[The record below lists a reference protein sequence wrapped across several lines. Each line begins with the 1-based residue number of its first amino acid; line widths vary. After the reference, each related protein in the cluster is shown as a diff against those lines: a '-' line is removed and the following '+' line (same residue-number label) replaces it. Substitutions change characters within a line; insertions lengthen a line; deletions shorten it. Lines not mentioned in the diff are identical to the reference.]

1 MYVSH
6 RKSLVPSEAKDP
18 QPSNSLDFERV
29 VNSYSIKAERARLIK
44 RFTSENEKEGRSR
57 RVHVA
62 LMDTIMLRGGQNRP
76 GTSEILEVDASFD
89 LPDSSTSDKLGRYDD
104 SDPFVQVTDDAG
116 NNQSL
121 SPDEKT
127 HLVQNKTARFDLA
140 DSDNTVYN
148 IFPCSGRAVIRWIL
162 TCLTGIIT
170 GLLAITILFCIEKLG
185 QFRLVCFT
193 RISAIGGASAIG
205 ISFLLFA
212 TYSATLALASAVLTL
227 KLAPGAAGSGIPEVK
242 AYLNGVRTPKFADS
256 KLLLVKTVGTI
267 LSVSSGLA
275 IGPEGPLVHLGAII
289 GALVTKTRW
298 LHLKTLDLGKRYPF
312 LRTLFGW
319 EDPNDY
325 NSQSN
330 PSLWLKLMHHLTNFR
345 SDESRRDY
353 ISIGVGSGFAA
364 AFGAPVGGV
373 LFSMEEASS
382 FFAHQMLL
390 KTLVGATL
398 ASFCIACYH
407 GDLSKYSALQL
418 SEVKATLDNNVSNVF
433 TEVALFAFV
442 GACGGLLGA
451 AFNGACL

>member
-44 RFTSENEKEGRSR
+44 RLTSENEKEGRSR

-76 GTSEILEVDASFD
+76 GTSEILEEASFD
-89 LPDSSTSDKLGRYDD
+89 LRDSSTSDKLGHYDD
-104 SDPFVQVTDDAG
+104 SEPFVQITEDAG
-116 NNQSL
+116 HIQSL
-121 SPDEKT
+121 SPNERT
-127 HLVQNKTARFDLA
+127 LLVRNKTARFDLTH
-140 DSDNTVYN
+140 SENTVYN
-148 IFPCSGRAVIRWIL
+148 LFPYSGRSVIRWVL

-170 GLLAITILFCIEKLG
+170 GLLAIIILFSVENLG
-185 QFRLVCFT
+185 HFRVACFQH
-193 RISAIGGASAIG
+193 ISANGGASALG
-205 ISFLLFA
+205 MSFFLFA
-212 TYSATLALASAVLTL
+212 TYSATLALVSSLLTL
-227 KLAPGAAGSGIPEVK
+227 NFAPGAAASGIPEVK

>member
-1 MYVSH
+1 MYASH
-6 RKSLVPSEAKDP
+6 RKSVVPRKAKDP

-29 VNSYSIKAERARLIK
+29 VNSYSIKAERARLIN
-44 RFTSENEKEGRSR
+44 RFTSENEKENRPR
-57 RVHVA
+57 RMHVA
-62 LMDTIMLRGGQNRP
+62 LMDTIMLRGGQNSP
-76 GTSEILEVDASFD
+76 GTSEILEEASFD
-89 LPDSSTSDKLGRYDD
+89 LRDSSTSDKLGHYDE
-104 SDPFVQVTDDAG
+104 SEPFVQVTEAAG
-116 NNQSL
+116 YNQSL
-121 SPDEKT
+121 SPDERT
-127 HLVQNKTARFDLA
+127 FLVRNKTARFDLA
-140 DSDNTVYN
+140 RSENTVYN
-148 IFPCSGRAVIRWIL
+148 LFPYSGRAVIRWVL

-170 GLLAITILFCIEKLG
+170 GLLAIIILFYIEKLG
-185 QFRLVCFT
+185 HFRLACFE
-193 RISAIGGASAIG
+193 RIHANGEASAVG
-205 ISFLLFA
+205 MSFLLFA
-212 TYSATLALASAVLTL
+212 TYSATLALASAFITL
-227 KLAPGAAGSGIPEVK
+227 KFAPGAAGSGIPEVK
-242 AYLNGVRTPKFADS
+242 AYLNGVRTPKFADP

-289 GALVTKTRW
+289 GALVTQTRW
-298 LHLKTLDLGKRYPF
+298 LHLKTLDLGKRYPI

-319 EDPNDY
+319 EEPNDY
-325 NSQSN
+325 QSS
-330 PSLWLKLMHHLTNFR
+330 PSLWSKLMHHLTNFR
-345 SDESRRDY
+345 SDESRRDF

-418 SEVKATLDNNVSNVF
+418 SVVKATLDNNVSNMF
-433 TEVALFAFV
+433 TEVPLFALV

-451 AFNGACL
+451 AFNGTCL